1 MWKCSQIQN
10 VCACACTECWRE
22 MGGGGG
28 HLMGA
33 PTNRKDGLWGQWW
46 AKLPRVL
53 EWQGWMGGS
62 KCSAIWLEMEGGA
75 CARVKHCQGELESGG
90 GPPMSVSASQKKG
103 LWGQC

>member
-1 MWKCSQIQN
+1 MKKSSKMAGKDGQMRPN
-10 VCACACTECWRE
+10 AEMRPDSECACTECWRE

-62 KCSAIWLEMEGGA
+62 KCSVIWPEMEVRM
-75 CARVKHCQGELESGG
+75 CALGKHSRGYVESG
-90 GPPMSVSASQKKG
+90 
-103 LWGQC
+103 

>member
-1 MWKCSQIQN
+1 MWKCGRIQN
-10 VCACACTECWRE
+10 ACAHACMECRRE

-53 EWQGWMGGS
+53 EWQGQMGRS
-62 KCSAIWLEMEGGA
+62 KCSAIWPEMEVGA
-75 CARVKHCQGELESGG
+75 CTQAKNCWGKLGGGG
-90 GPPMSVSASQKKG
+90 GPPMRGPASQKKG
-103 LWGQC
+103 L